1 MKYSTKITYKIND
14 PDSKKYD
21 DPEWQNLADS
31 INNNMLQAFTE
42 SIQKKVL
49 KYNRILRDCHIEFIL
64 DLTNS
69 PNKGFKPV
77 INILYIPKE
86 KIKIVKLVLNL
97 ILDSKDE
104 ELIIQRQKKFN

>member
-1 MKYSTKITYKIND
+1 MKYSTKISYKIYD
-14 PDSKKYD
+14 PDSKNHE
-21 DPEWQNLADS
+21 DPEWQNLADN
-31 INNNMLQAFTE
+31 INHKMLQVFTK

-69 PNKGFKPV
+69 PNNRLRPK
-77 INILYIPKE
+77 INILYIPEK

-97 ILDSKDE
+97 ILESKEE